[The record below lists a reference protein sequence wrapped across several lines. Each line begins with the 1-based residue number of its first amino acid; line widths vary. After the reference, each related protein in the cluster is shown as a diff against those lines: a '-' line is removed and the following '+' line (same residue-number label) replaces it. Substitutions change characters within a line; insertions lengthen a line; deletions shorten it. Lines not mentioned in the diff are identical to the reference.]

1 MTSDFAM
8 ELVTAM
14 VLLVLWIGALGIGG
28 AIIHWRKRVP
38 LTQRERE
45 YIRRAQARALIAR
58 EVRRNQ

>member
-1 MTSDFAM
+1 MTSEFAI

-38 LTQRERE
+38 LTPRERE
-45 YIRRAQARALIAR
+45 HLRRMQARALIAR